1 MKYVVI
7 RSFYLN
13 GSMDVEK
20 SFNNPEDAV
29 LFRDIIQRN
38 LHPSKYHTNDN
49 GETEPDY
56 TYEVYEQ
63 ILRK

>member
-13 GSMDVEK
+13 DSMDVEK
-20 SFNNPEDAV
+20 SFNNIDDAIV
-29 LFRDIIQRN
+29 FRDIMQRN
-38 LHPSKYHTNDN
+38 LHPSKYHTGND
-49 GETEPDY
+49 GKPEPDY
-56 TYEVYEQ
+56 TYEVYES